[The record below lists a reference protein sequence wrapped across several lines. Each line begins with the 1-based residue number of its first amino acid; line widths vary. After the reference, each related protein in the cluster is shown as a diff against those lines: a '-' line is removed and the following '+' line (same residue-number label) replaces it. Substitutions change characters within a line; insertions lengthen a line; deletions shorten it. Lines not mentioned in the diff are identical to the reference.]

1 MGGFGSGRSGWR
13 IKVEDCLTLSM
24 YWLQREGKLNSW
36 MGTLTWRWKST
47 GEETG
52 SVSFRVDH
60 GNDRFIL
67 QYTKTLQGEKRHV
80 EDPIPF
86 HTTGAQ
92 FGGVRY
98 WFNCPSCWRRC
109 AKLYL
114 PPGGLYFRCRL
125 CYHLTYESCK
135 ESRKYDRLFSMLA
148 AETGGSISD
157 VKRALK
163 ALQYR
168 GSRNG
173 R

>member
-1 MGGFGSGRSGWR
+1 MGGYGSGRSGWR

-24 YWLQREGKLNSW
+24 YTLQRDSSLKWS
-36 MGTLTWRWKST
+36 MGTLTWRWKSS

-52 SVSFRVDH
+52 SVGFRVDH

-67 QYTKTLQGEKRHV
+67 QYTKTLQAEKREV

-86 HTTGAQ
+86 HTTEAQ

-125 CYHLTYESCK
+125 CYNLTYESCN
-135 ESRKYDRLFSMLA
+135 ESGKFDRLFLMLA
-148 AETGGSISD
+148 AQTGGSIWD

-163 ALQYR
+163 AMKHR
-168 GSRNG
+168 GSQNG